1 MLNHIDLVM
10 YANILFSYA
19 EKSSNSISN
28 RSTES
33 TRVEIC
39 PLQTVPECGQ
49 CRGNW
54 GLFLHFGGWG
64 LHCSLLHVLC
74 LQHGISWI
82 LEKDTDLSPE
92 AHRKH
97 HGGWRQIPAGN
108 CNSNCQ
114 PSSLIMPG
122 LHQCTKCSK
131 RTFTLRKLIHHI
143 GLVHAHDPHFNIS
156 CGISNCQSASIIL
169 LGGMFIEN
177 SWKLSSFWTL
187 RLCGCCVG
195 NCYCLAL
202 MTITSMLTTS
212 KLTMTGFYSV
222 QEMSWTIKLSTH
234 I

>member
-122 LHQCTKCSK
+122 LHQCTKSSK

-143 GLVHAHDPHFNIS
+143 GLVHAHNPHFNIT
-156 CGISNCQSASIIL
+156 CGLSNCQYAFSKYSFRRHVFRKFLKIKYILNVETFWVLLGSLLLWQSLPCLPRQSWQWLIL
-169 LGGMFIEN
+169 LSSVG
-177 SWKLSSFWTL
+177 LSSS
-187 RLCGCCVG
+187 R
-195 NCYCLAL
+195 
-202 MTITSMLTTS
+202 
-212 KLTMTGFYSV
+212 
-222 QEMSWTIKLSTH
+222 H
-234 I
+234 IFSRW

>member
-1 MLNHIDLVM
+1 MLTFFLLCRI
-10 YANILFSYA
+10 IL
-19 EKSSNSISN
+19 KL

-39 PLQTVPECGQ
+39 PLQTVSECGQ

-143 GLVHAHDPHFNIS
+143 GLVHAHDPHFSIT
-156 CGISNCQSASIIL
+156 CGISNCQSAFS
-169 LGGMFIEN
+169 
-177 SWKLSSFWTL
+177 KYHSFRWHVY
-187 RLCGCCVG
+187 RKHKDNISDCSEV
-195 NCYCLAL
+195 
-202 MTITSMLTTS
+202 TITFWRT
-212 KLTMTGFYSV
+212 
-222 QEMSWTIKLSTH
+222 SWTH
-234 I
+234 IRSWTAHTTKYRHFAWKCKRPFI